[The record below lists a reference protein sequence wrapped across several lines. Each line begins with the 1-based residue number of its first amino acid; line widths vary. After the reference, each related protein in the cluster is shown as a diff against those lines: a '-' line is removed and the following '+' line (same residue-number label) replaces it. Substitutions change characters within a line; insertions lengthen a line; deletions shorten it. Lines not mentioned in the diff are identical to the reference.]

1 MKTKVLIPLVFLM
14 FPLISMGQKEIIDDV
29 YFKAGDVVKTDKSST
44 TKKPKIDKNGAKEI
58 IFTTNDSSYV
68 ASQDTTY
75 LVAEANDSTE
85 TDQGYYLNGFNG
97 TESDMEYADRI
108 RKFHDPRFRVFVGD
122 PNYNDIYLLNDWDW
136 NVYLDG
142 SYAYVT
148 PTWTNPYWFDYMYS
162 PYTFGYN
169 GWYWRNSLYNPYYYG
184 SYYSPYYYG
193 YGYGYGNYYGY
204 GWNNPYYGGYY
215 SWWNQPYY
223 GGYSHYS
230 YNRNHDEAVR
240 RSENNSRSLASSGS
254 TRGVGGSTT
263 IAGSRAAGVSS
274 NYRSSYTTLSD
285 NNRVFRN
292 ASGTR
297 VINGNTVNSA
307 RSSYTSSSTGNGS
320 ISRNTANNS
329 TRSINAVSTR
339 SRTTY
344 TQNSDPAY
352 TTNNT
357 YRSANT
363 TSTNNN
369 SRSASYSTPR
379 TSYSTG
385 TPSVRSTSSGSSTT
399 TRSSSYSS
407 PTSTRSS
414 GSYSNSS
421 SSSSSSR
428 SSGSSSSGSAG
439 RSSGGNGG
447 RR

>member
-1 MKTKVLIPLVFLM
+1 
-14 FPLISMGQKEIIDDV
+14 MGQKEIIDDV

-44 TKKPKIDKNGAKEI
+44 AKKPKIDKNGAKEI

-136 NVYLDG
+136 NVYVDG

-215 SWWNQPYY
+215 SWWNHSYY
-223 GGYSHYS
+223 NN
-230 YNRNHDEAVR
+230 YNVRN
-240 RSENNSRSLASSGS
+240 RSDYRNQNENPRWADSNSRNPMANSVSARSVAGAS
-254 TRGVGGSTT
+254 TV
-263 IAGSRAAGVSS
+263 AGSRVGYNSS
-274 NYRSSYTTLSD
+274 NPRNSYTTLSND
-285 NNRVFRN
+285 NRVFRN
-292 ASGTR
+292 TSGTR
-297 VINGNTVNSA
+297 VLNGNNANSS
-307 RSSYTSSSTGNGS
+307 RSAYTNSLLENRFTRGNMEENPP
-320 ISRNTANNS
+320 RQPNS
-329 TRSINAVSTR
+329 VSTR
-339 SRTTY
+339 PRTIYSGNT
-344 TQNSDPAY
+344 NSNY
-352 TTNNT
+352 TTNNN
-357 YRSANT
+357 YRNNN
-363 TSTNNN
+363 TNNTNSN
-369 SRSASYSTPR
+369 SRRSSYSVPR

-385 TPSVRSTSSGSSTT
+385 APTSRSSSSSNSYQT

-407 PTSTRSS
+407 PSSDYRSS

-421 SSSSSSR
+421 SSGNSRQSSSSSSGSSSR
-428 SSGSSSSGSAG
+428 SSSS
-439 RSSGGNGG
+439 NGG